1 LSQFPL
7 LCFPLFLASVFIKSF
22 FPYNKSFFIGLP
34 NLGNCYDLQCFISG
48 ECTFSQGLDILSS
61 KDEFQCLDNC
71 HQNAN
76 CTWFSFFPD
85 SLGCHL
91 MSNCQS
97 IVDDFCPN
105 CISGQRECDNP
116 APICFV
122 NGLLLFFQCCL
133 VLQQRKPLNVITLEQ
148 RETDNINQMMTIT
161 DLS

>member
-1 LSQFPL
+1 
-7 LCFPLFLASVFIKSF
+7 
-22 FPYNKSFFIGLP
+22 
-34 NLGNCYDLQCFISG
+34 
-48 ECTFSQGLDILSS
+48 
-61 KDEFQCLDNC
+61 
-71 HQNAN
+71 
-76 CTWFSFFPD
+76 
-85 SLGCHL
+85 LGCHL

-97 IVDDFCPN
+97 IVDTFCPH

-133 VLQQRKPLNVITLEQ
+133 VLQQWKPLNVITLEQ